1 MRRGGSRLLRIG
13 ISYHFPGLMADDSCQ
28 QLGALVPERAVCGGG
43 KPLIRAVRHC
53 LSMEG

>member
-43 KPLIRAVRHC
+43 KPLWPAPWKVALRQV
-53 LSMEG
+53 